1 MKKIN
6 LFIAALAATVGLVS
20 CNKNQ
25 PVEPINELEQSTGML
40 FVNLTP
46 QNSLDTKATNTTMS
60 DAESQIRSIQVFVFP
75 AENNAALGLVKDNL
89 ETSKFVSG
97 DAISS
102 TISNVPTG
110 NPIAITT
117 FLGKKKIVA
126 LVNAPRQTNVTT
138 LDNLLSRTSVLSE
151 NYVTATNAAD
161 GINRYG
167 MVMAGAYGYTYTATA
182 SGNGINIVPGE
193 LDVTK
198 VYDSK
203 DAATTVTPA
212 SIPVYRL
219 GARIEIGSVTV
230 KFADTDLA
238 GKQLTIQDI
247 KLKNVMSAVTFGGSN
262 TTLTGTAANWV
273 MQMATTGASAGSYP
287 ADVNGASYA
296 DKLQDTGLA
305 IACTEGAATP
315 VNKSYIVY
323 PNPIVEDVTSSTWA
337 PRRTRLVIHATLD
350 TENTYYVFSI
360 ADPINIVGGQDGQN
374 GNFTSIVGNRRYVI
388 NNINITMKGKPNDND
403 DTVPV
408 TARISAIVEV
418 QDWAGQTLLSYEI

>member
-117 FLGKKKIVA
+117 FLGKKKSVA

-182 SGNGINIVPGE
+182 SGNGINIVP
-193 LDVTK
+193 
-198 VYDSK
+198 
-203 DAATTVTPA
+203 
-212 SIPVYRL
+212 
-219 GARIEIGSVTV
+219 
-230 KFADTDLA
+230 
-238 GKQLTIQDI
+238 
-247 KLKNVMSAVTFGGSN
+247 
-262 TTLTGTAANWV
+262 ANW
-273 MQMATTGASAGSYP
+273 M
-287 ADVNGASYA
+287 
-296 DKLQDTGLA
+296 
-305 IACTEGAATP
+305 
-315 VNKSYIVY
+315 
-323 PNPIVEDVTSSTWA
+323 
-337 PRRTRLVIHATLD
+337 
-350 TENTYYVFSI
+350 
-360 ADPINIVGGQDGQN
+360 
-374 GNFTSIVGNRRYVI
+374 
-388 NNINITMKGKPNDND
+388 
-403 DTVPV
+403 
-408 TARISAIVEV
+408 
-418 QDWAGQTLLSYEI
+418 